1 MRELLKIIL
10 PVSIAVFV
18 LLATG
23 TNVCGQVLGFVY
35 FTFVPGYLFLGLLSF
50 KDRSYLR
57 VLVFSVGLSIAFL
70 MFLGLAL
77 CIAQSTLGVSRP
89 LSRFNVL
96 LASGVLVCVLFGLNI
111 GLGKKV
117 DSVSLAKA
125 NVAAYLRN
133 GFLFLLPIASVIGAL
148 YRITILLE
156 VCLLCIPLLCF
167 MYVRSKRRIFKN
179 YLPLVLGIVA
189 ISLLLQTVFVSKNLF
204 GADIFSEF
212 YVFRLTQAVDYWHP
226 PGQTVSLSLIDSL
239 NSVLS
244 ITVLPTVYVELLGI
258 EGSVLFKLLYCVI
271 FSFVPLILYKIYAP
285 QIGRTAA
292 FLSVFFFMSLTAVF
306 YGPEPLSLARQ
317 IVGQLFFV
325 LAMYCVMG
333 EDAQGKNRI
342 LLIIFSAAII
352 VSHYSIAYLYLF
364 YVAFLLVFSRFRI
377 WSGGRKT
384 VRVLSLSL
392 VLLILAM
399 TFFWYI
405 YVSDSPL
412 NQLQTAF
419 GRVES
424 LFRTDLLSVEARTQ
438 PALSSL
444 SPTSASSLVGT
455 IHKYL
460 IYLDNL
466 FWIVGLIVL
475 LFKRDRS
482 GLTTESMLA
491 AMSSSFILVLC
502 LTVPN
507 LAATLNTTRFYA
519 LTIPFLAPLVVIGA
533 LFIVNSTGKALCRIV
548 DRLTKVNL
556 NQLGLYIVAFV
567 LVLTL
572 LFQSGLVNHIAG
584 DYPSSYSLDLKRK
597 EDSEDIGV
605 RATLHSYYF
614 VDQEVFGAVWLK
626 EQRSPNSKVY
636 ADYNSENSVLR
647 SYALLSSE
655 DVIPIT
661 TSGGFESR
669 SYIYLKSLNIDVGLV
684 ATESGTLPISNFSSA
699 LLQNSAIYS
708 NGASEIC
715 YSP

>member
-1 MRELLKIIL
+1 MLKIIL
-10 PVSIAVFV
+10 PVSIAVYV
-18 LLATG
+18 LLASG
-23 TNVCGQVLGFVY
+23 TSIFGQVLGFVY
-35 FTFVPGYLFLGLLSF
+35 FTFVPGYLFLGLFSF

-77 CIAQSTLGVSRP
+77 CFAQSTLGISRP

-96 LASGVLVCVLFGLNI
+96 LASGVLVCVLFGLNSR
-111 GLGKKV
+111 LGKEV
-117 DSVSLAKA
+117 DSVSLTRA
-125 NVAAYLRN
+125 NVAAYLLN
-133 GFLFLLPIASVIGAL
+133 SSLFLLPIASVVGAL

-156 VCLLCIPLLCF
+156 ACLLCFSLLCF
-167 MYVRSKRRIFKN
+167 ICVRLKRPIFKN

-189 ISLLLQTVFVSKNLF
+189 MSLLFQTVFISKNLF
-204 GADIFSEF
+204 GSDIFSEF
-212 YVFRLTQAVDYWHP
+212 YVFRLTQAADYWRP
-226 PGQTVSLSLIDSL
+226 PGPAVSLSLVNSL

-258 EGSVLFKLLYCVI
+258 EGSVFFKLLYCVI

-285 QIGRTAA
+285 QIGRNEA
-292 FLSVFFFMSLTAVF
+292 FLSVFFFMSLSTVF
-306 YGPEPLSLARQ
+306 YGAEPLSLARQ

-333 EDAQGKNRI
+333 EDAHGKNRI

-352 VSHYSIAYLYLF
+352 VSHYSIAYVYLF
-364 YVAFLLVFSRFRI
+364 YVAFLLIFSRFRI
-377 WSGGRKT
+377 WRGGRKT
-384 VRVLSLSL
+384 VKTLSLTL

-399 TFFWYI
+399 TFLWYI
-405 YVSDSPL
+405 YVSSSPL
-412 NQLQTAF
+412 YQLEAAF
-419 GRVES
+419 GRVRS
-424 LFRTDLLSVEARTQ
+424 LFSMDLLSVEARTQ

-455 IHKYL
+455 VHKFL

-466 FWIVGLIVL
+466 FWVVGLIVL

-482 GLTTESMLA
+482 GLSTESVLA
-491 AMSSSFILVLC
+491 AMSSSLILVMC
-502 LTVPN
+502 LAVPN
-507 LAATLNTTRFYA
+507 LAAQLNTTRFYA

-533 LFIVNSTGKALCRIV
+533 LFIVNSTGKALSLIARA
-548 DRLTKVNL
+548 RLMKVNL
-556 NQLGLYIVAFV
+556 NQLGILLVAFV

-572 LFQSGLVNHIAG
+572 LFQSGLVNQIAG
-584 DYPSSYSLDLKRK
+584 DYPASYSLDLERK
-597 EDSEDIGV
+597 ENSGNIEV
-605 RATLHSYYF
+605 RTTLHSHYF

-636 ADYNSENSVLR
+636 ADSNSANSVLR
-647 SYALLSSE
+647 SYALLSTG
-655 DVIPIT
+655 DVFPIT

-669 SYIYLKSLNIDVGLV
+669 SYIYLKLLNIDVGLV
-684 ATESGTLPISNFSSA
+684 ATESSGTLPISNFSSV

-708 NGASEIC
+708 NGASDVY